1 MQPLKTRREF
11 LCDIGALS
19 CVAVLNID
27 IIQATIPP
35 SHTIGVLPMD
45 LHDPEEGS
53 INMCYLGVGKTGLKI
68 GNMLSKHVGEVIQTT
83 AIYRDGG
90 SLFSCARNARFT
102 MLERP
107 LEKQGIVVLV
117 SDIND
122 PLFFDLRNYAIARS
136 CCIWT
141 ICMVPETAD
150 KFFFD
155 MHYAPNE
162 ILRIVRGPS
171 FPYQDTGSFIQSIL
185 AIYKVQYSQRHDEDF
200 ANIST
205 AAMEDLGL

>member
-11 LCDIGALS
+11 LCNAGALS
-19 CVAVLNID
+19 CAVVFNSD
-27 IIQATIPP
+27 IGHKMIPP
-35 SHTIGVLPMD
+35 SNSIGILQMD
-45 LHDPEEGS
+45 LHDPEEGP
-53 INMCYLGVGKTGLKI
+53 INICYFGIGKTGFKI
-68 GNMLSKHVGEVIQTT
+68 GHKLSKHAGEAMQTV

-90 SLFSCARNARFT
+90 SLFSCASNARFT
-102 MLERP
+102 MLQRP
-107 LEKQGIVVLV
+107 LEKQGIVALV
-117 SDIND
+117 GEIND
-122 PLFFDLRNYAIARS
+122 PLFFDLRNYAIAHS

-150 KFFFD
+150 KLIFD

-171 FPYQDTGSFIQSIL
+171 FPYQNTESFIQSIQ
-185 AIYKVQYSQRHDEDF
+185 AIYMVQHSYRHRADF
-200 ANIST
+200 DDIST